1 MKVALITGASGFIGR
16 HTVAP
21 LLDRGFEVH
30 AAGRGHHPDV
40 QWHSADLMNVDDRQR
55 LIATVQ
61 PTHLLHLAW
70 YVEHG
75 KFWTSLENL
84 DWVHASA
91 DLFVQFA
98 KQGGRRWVGAGTCA
112 EYDWSS
118 GGLLNEDAP
127 LQPATLYGASKH
139 ALRILL
145 QTLARDLDINFA
157 WGRVF
162 LLYGPGEAPGRLVPS
177 VIRALLAG
185 EPARCTDGLQQR
197 DFFHVEDVAGAFA
210 HLLDSE
216 YSGAVNISS
225 GAPVRVRDVVE
236 RIGEMTGRPHLVHLG
251 ALPSRADEPELLA
264 GDASSLRAS
273 GFHARYTL
281 DGGLR
286 QTIEWWKRH
295 NI

>member
-1 MKVALITGASGFIGR
+1 MKVALVTGASGFIGR

-21 LLDRGFEVH
+21 LLERGFEVH
-30 AAGRGHHPDV
+30 AVGRGNQPDV
-40 QWHSADLMNVDDRQR
+40 QWHAADLLNASDRR
-55 LIATVQ
+55 DLIAAVR

-75 KFWTSLENL
+75 KFWTALENL
-84 DWVHASA
+84 DWIHASA

-98 KQGGRRWVGAGTCA
+98 KHGGRRWVGAGTCA
-112 EYDWSS
+112 EYDWSG

-145 QTLARDLDINFA
+145 QTLAHDFDISFA

-177 VIRALLAG
+177 VIRSLLAG

-197 DFFHVEDVAGAFA
+197 DFFHVEDVAAAFA

-225 GAPVRVRDVVE
+225 GAPVRVRAVVE
-236 RIGEMTGRPHLVHLG
+236 RIGEMTGRPDLVHLG
-251 ALPSRADEPELLA
+251 ALPSRAGEPDLLA
-264 GDASSLRAS
+264 GDASSLCAS
-273 GFHARYTL
+273 GFRARYTL